1 MKILHFLWSGAIGG
15 AERAVYQLVREQMGH
30 PGCRVGVM
38 FGQAHGFYFDRIRDL
53 GCPILC
59 ANLGNGRDVFKL
71 RAIVH
76 QIGPYEIH
84 HFHNIEPL
92 QFIASVLSG
101 DKVRVY
107 TERGGN
113 DVWPVR
119 KRMRHKLGGIF
130 LNRYF
135 AAYSANTAHAA
146 RVAGRRYG
154 LPIDKINVTYNG
166 IEFSFLCPTRTRLE
180 VREELGVDDMEVLIG
195 TAAHLRPW
203 KRIHRIF
210 EACALLKDCKS
221 HVLVVGDGPDRS
233 RLEGVAKELGIASR
247 VSFVGMKQDVAD
259 YLAAMDI
266 FVLPSTELES
276 FGNAVIEAMAL
287 GIPSVVFRD
296 SPGLCEHID
305 HGTTGFVVDDVEGLA
320 DTIRNLSQNSN
331 LAHKVGTQGASHVRS
346 KYTLARMADA
356 YRQVYE
362 QAAWKLNSGRGNE
375 IAMTSVK
382 H

>member
-15 AERAVYQLVREQMGH
+15 AERAVYQLVREQMRH

-38 FGQAHGFYFDRIRDL
+38 FGQAHGVYFDRIRDL

-59 ANLGNGRDVFKL
+59 ADLGNGREVFKL

-76 QIGPYEIH
+76 QIGPYDIH

-113 DVWPVR
+113 DVWPVM

-146 RVAGRRYG
+146 RVAASRYG
-154 LPIDKINVTYNG
+154 LSIDEINVTYNG
-166 IEFSFLCPTRTRLE
+166 IEFSFLCPARTRLE

-195 TAAHLRPW
+195 TSAHLRSW

-210 EACALLKDCKS
+210 EACALLKDCKPR
-221 HVLVVGDGPDRS
+221 VLVVGDGPDRS
-233 RLEGVAKELGIASR
+233 RLEGVTKELGVASR

-296 SPGLCEHID
+296 SPGLCEHIV

-320 DTIRNLSQNSN
+320 HTIKI
-331 LAHKVGTQGASHVRS
+331 LAHNPSFARKVGTQGASHVRS
-346 KYTLARMADA
+346 KYTLARMAEA
-356 YRQVYE
+356 YRQLYE
-362 QAAWKLNSGRGNE
+362 QAVWKVNASRAKE

-382 H
+382 D